1 MITHVVRKL
10 AIWNVD
16 EWNFRIS
23 DRRSILVKTKEKNN
37 RRVFAEDTSPE
48 MSFIFELGQDVRA
61 ELIEVGKIYNASIK
75 VYTAKSAEGVKAE
88 FTELFQE
95 LDVDRPIEDFIEA
108 TCCYPDLVRFEL
120 VETEE

>member
-1 MITHVVRKL
+1 L
-10 AIWNVD
+10 AIWNAD

-23 DRRSILVKTKEKNN
+23 DRRSILVKSKEKNKH
-37 RRVFAEDTSPE
+37 RVIAEDISTKKPL
-48 MSFIFELGQDVRA
+48 ILELGQDVRA
-61 ELIEVGKIYNASIK
+61 ELIEAGKIYNASIK
-75 VYTAKSAEGVKAE
+75 VYTIKSAEGVKAE
-88 FTELFQE
+88 FTELFQQ